1 MLRLLRLIWMA
12 ALASMASASQA
23 AEPALLLT
31 PPAGAG
37 VFAPTFFGIHVHNT
51 GPVRRWPD
59 IPFGSIRLW
68 DARLN
73 WPNLEP
79 RKGQWDFA
87 RLDEFVGWAEARRM
101 EIVLPLGLTPRWASS
116 RPDEPGA
123 YGPGLAAEPV
133 DVESW
138 RNYVSKVS
146 QRYRGRIAAYEIWNE
161 ANTKPFFSGT
171 PQSLAQLT
179 IAAAEE
185 IRRAD
190 PTARVI
196 APSGVGLDSRVAWP
210 SQLLALGVARMVDAA
225 SFHIYHGGQP
235 PESMVGPL
243 LKLKAFNKAAGFE
256 TVPMWNTEFGY
267 WMSNE
272 RASWAEFERRN
283 ELSEQTAADY
293 LPRDLLLAAAL
304 GFQRFF
310 WYSWDD
316 SKMGLLDPSTFA
328 HRRIADV
335 LDQSIRMLTD
345 WTLESC
351 NRSATGLWTCKLKST
366 NGGKMLA
373 LWVDPS
379 AAQKVQSL
387 ASSVPGKWL
396 RLDGLSTW
404 ASQPDVLKI
413 VSIVTL
419 VSDQK

>member
-1 MLRLLRLIWMA
+1 MRRLLRWVRVGA
-12 ALASMASASQA
+12 VASVLCGSVS
-23 AEPALLLT
+23 AEPALALT

-37 VFAPTFFGIHVHNT
+37 TFTSAFFGIHVHNT
-51 GPVRRWPD
+51 GPIRRWPD

-68 DARLN
+68 DARVN

-79 RKGQWDFA
+79 RKGQWDFV
-87 RLDEFVGWAEARRM
+87 RLDEFVAWAESRRM
-101 EIVLPLGLTPRWASS
+101 EVVLPLGVTPRWASS

-133 DVESW
+133 DIESW
-138 RNYVSKVS
+138 RSYVSKVS

-179 IAAAEE
+179 LAASEE
-185 IRRAD
+185 VRRAD
-190 PTARVI
+190 PSARVI
-196 APSGVGLDSRVAWP
+196 APSGVGLDARVAWP
-210 SQLLALGVARMVDAA
+210 SQILGLGVAQAVDAA
-225 SFHIYHGGQP
+225 SFHTYHGGQP
-235 PESMVGPL
+235 PETMIEPL
-243 LKLKAFNKAAGFE
+243 LKLKALNKAAGFGA
-256 TVPMWNTEFGY
+256 VPMWNTEFGY
-267 WMSNE
+267 WMSND

-293 LPRDLLLAAAL
+293 MPRDLLLAAAL

-316 SKMGLLDPSTFA
+316 SKMGLLEPGTFA

-335 LDQSIRMLTD
+335 LEQSIRLLTD

-351 NRSATGLWTCKLKST
+351 NRNATGMWTCKLTSAS
-366 NGGKMLA
+366 GRSMLA

-387 ASSVPGKWL
+387 ASPVSGKWR
-396 RLDGLSTW
+396 RLDGVSTW
-404 ASQPDVLKI
+404 APQPADLKI
-413 VSIVTL
+413 VSVVTL
-419 VSDQK
+419 VSDQP